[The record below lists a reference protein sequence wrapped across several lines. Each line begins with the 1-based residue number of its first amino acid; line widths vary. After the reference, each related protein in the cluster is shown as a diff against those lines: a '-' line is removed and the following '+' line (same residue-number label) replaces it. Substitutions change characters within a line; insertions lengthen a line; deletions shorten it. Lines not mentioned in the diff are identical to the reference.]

1 MNNTNTYGTSRKSE
15 QRVGKN
21 NKQQKVMKTKQ
32 LILLVAFL
40 GMFSNI
46 QAQDATLEETL
57 EFIKLRTIGQKITS
71 VYQPFAREY
80 EKVYIEVFSLSDKMI
95 YIGSCTA
102 NYLNGVNSTEWKYYI
117 DLTKIRTIALG
128 SDGTS
133 FFFRPENIMY
143 IIETNYPSNFIDKKY
158 SSLYLD
164 YGADAPRV
172 LKAYKHLLDLLGIK
186 LMEEKF

>member
-1 MNNTNTYGTSRKSE
+1 
-15 QRVGKN
+15 
-21 NKQQKVMKTKQ
+21 MKTKH

-57 EFIKLRTIGQKITS
+57 EFIKLRTIGKRFTTEDIAHSKTAN
-71 VYQPFAREY
+71 VYCKEFT
-80 EKVYIEVFSLSDKMI
+80 LNNKMI
-95 YIGSCTA
+95 YIGYYTVYNSNGINSCKI
-102 NYLNGVNSTEWKYYI
+102 KYYI
-117 DLTKIRTIALG
+117 DLTKIRTITLS

-133 FFFRPENIMY
+133 LSFLPEDIMY
-143 IIETNYPSNFIDKKY
+143 EELTYSPSNDKDTIY
-158 SSLYLD
+158 SYLELD